1 LAARWAALMPGQRSA
16 SLVAGW
22 RGLGLFWI
30 VLILLLAIGGATLQ
44 ILGPLEPRPPARQ
57 VAIRAPVAVPAPQPI
72 LPQSRPAAETPAL
85 PRPGRDTP
93 GPIADPDP
101 ALLEPLGNSSSELLP
116 RIATDGRMAMQ
127 VYAAGFDTTT
137 KRPMV
142 GLLIAGLGL
151 NQAES
156 DTAIRTLP
164 GGITFAISP
173 YAPNP
178 AKLLAAARLA
188 EHEYLLS
195 IPMEP
200 QGFPLND
207 PGPQALMTNLAPEQ
221 NATRLRW
228 TLSRFAGYVGATGA
242 LGGMRGERLASLPD
256 QINPVLTEL
265 AHRGLLYVDPRPEAL
280 LPPLA
285 WSRSV
290 DIVVDEPATAIA
302 IDHKLG
308 QLTRLARDKGSA
320 LGLVTV
326 VRPMTTARV
335 ASWANGLAADG
346 LALAPVSALV
356 RPLKAGPAP

>member
-1 LAARWAALMPGQRSA
+1 VQRWAALMPGQRSA

-30 VLILLLAIGGATLQ
+30 VVILLLAIGGVTLQ
-44 ILGPLEPRPPARQ
+44 ILGPLAPRPPARQ
-57 VAIRAPVAVPAPQPI
+57 LAIQAPVAVPVPQPI
-72 LPQSRPAAETPAL
+72 LPQSRPVAETPAL

-101 ALLEPLGNSSSELLP
+101 ALLEPAGNSSSELLP

-127 VYAAGFDTTT
+127 VYAAGFDATT

-142 GLLIAGLGL
+142 GLLITGLGL

-207 PGPQALMTNLAPEQ
+207 PGPQALMTNLTPEQ

-256 QINPVLTEL
+256 QINPVLIEL
-265 AHRGLLYVDPRPEAL
+265 ARRGLLYVDPRPEAS

-290 DIVVDEPATAIA
+290 DIVVDEPAIAIA
-302 IDHKLG
+302 IDEKLG
-308 QLTRLARDKGSA
+308 QLSRLARDKGGA

-335 ASWANGLAADG
+335 ANWANGLAADG
-346 LALAPVSALV
+346 LALTPVSALV
-356 RPLKAGPAP
+356 RPLKAGAAP